1 MVNCY
6 FMNSNN
12 MCDAFC
18 APSAFFCPN
27 NTVNIE
33 AILSTAV
40 TAVLLFISRLR
51 IIIRNIIIIKN
62 KFKAKHIL

>member
-12 MCDAFC
+12 MCDAFF
-18 APSAFFCPN
+18 APFAFFCPN

-33 AILSTAV
+33 AILSTAA
-40 TAVLLFISRLR
+40 TAVLLFISRLKV
-51 IIIRNIIIIKN
+51 IIRNIIIIKP
-62 KFKAKHIL
+62 